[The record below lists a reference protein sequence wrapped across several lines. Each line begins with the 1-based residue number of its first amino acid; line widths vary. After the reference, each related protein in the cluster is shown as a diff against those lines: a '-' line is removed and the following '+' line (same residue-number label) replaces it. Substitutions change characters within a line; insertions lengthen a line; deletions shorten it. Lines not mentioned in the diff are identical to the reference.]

1 MSCLTTFTIPL
12 TMILWRREHRT
23 GRCQMKRLYDMS
35 EVVARAID
43 TNLMSGLLTEQIW
56 RFINAHAEDDDTKT
70 PDDLIAPYDFLADK
84 VFVNKYLQSLYDDQ
98 KEFLDKHILS
108 VELEMSGYEE
118 RDRCD
123 LIVKFCLDKPTLSD
137 AFLMITLE
145 YGLHAHSIALFDCRA
160 GLFGGRQATMASDEF
175 EAELTMFALKYG
187 SKQ

>member
-1 MSCLTTFTIPL
+1 
-12 TMILWRREHRT
+12 
-23 GRCQMKRLYDMS
+23 MKRLYDMS

-56 RFINAHAEDDDTKT
+56 RFINAHAEDDETKT

-145 YGLHAHSIALFDCRA
+145 YGLHEHSIALFDCRG

-187 SKQ
+187 SKL